1 MPQVSTIGFLVNPK
15 LPDSSYQSSEMQEA
29 ADALGVKLVLAQAD
43 SENDFEFAFSSLLEK
58 GAGVVLIESAA
69 DYG

>member
-1 MPQVSTIGFLVNPK
+1 
-15 LPDSSYQSSEMQEA
+15 MQAA

-43 SENDFEFAFSSLLEK
+43 RENDFQFAFSSLVEK